1 MRIEMLGFKSVLGMC
16 IYVAAEAGPGAGKH
30 REILMIVATVCVLL
44 LANQCKQF
52 CLAMKF

>member
-1 MRIEMLGFKSVLGMC
+1 MLGFKSVLGMC

-30 REILMIVATVCVLL
+30 KEILMIVATVCVLL